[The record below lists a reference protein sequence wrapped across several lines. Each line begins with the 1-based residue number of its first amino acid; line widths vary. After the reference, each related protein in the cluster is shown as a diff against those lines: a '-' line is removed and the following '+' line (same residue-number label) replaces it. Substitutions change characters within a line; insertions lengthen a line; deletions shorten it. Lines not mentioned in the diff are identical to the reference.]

1 MSENNEKIF
10 DSPASDPEDE
20 FWLAHGKQIIIE
32 SLPAVR
38 SAANSVITALG
49 FIQAIYLGM
58 LGFGEFIPQEIPW
71 NLKALFFIPLLFW
84 LLSLYCC
91 INVVMTGKMKIVLY
105 SPEDIKDKSLKFTL
119 KKQCALR
126 WGFIFMAAGLLAA
139 FVLFVIRLRF

>member
-10 DSPASDPEDE
+10 HSPVSDPDDD

-58 LGFGEFIPQEIPW
+58 LGFGEFIPKEIPW
-71 NLKALFFIPLLFW
+71 NVKALFFIPLLLW
-84 LLSLYCC
+84 LVSLYFC
-91 INVVMTGKMKIVLY
+91 ISVVMTGKMEIVLY
-105 SPEDIKDKSLKFTL
+105 SPEDIKDQSLNFTR
-119 KKQCALR
+119 KKQRALR
-126 WGFIFMAAGLLAA
+126 WGFIFMATGLLGA
-139 FVLFVIRLRF
+139 FVLFVLRFKF

>member
-38 SAANSVITALG
+38 SVANSVITALG

-58 LGFGEFIPQEIPW
+58 LGFGEFIPKEIPW
-71 NLKALFFIPLLFW
+71 KLKALFFIPLLFW
-84 LLSLYCC
+84 LISLYCC

-119 KKQCALR
+119 KKQYVLR
-126 WGFIFMAAGLLAA
+126 LGFIFMAAGLLAA
-139 FVLFVIRLRF
+139 FMLFVMRLRF